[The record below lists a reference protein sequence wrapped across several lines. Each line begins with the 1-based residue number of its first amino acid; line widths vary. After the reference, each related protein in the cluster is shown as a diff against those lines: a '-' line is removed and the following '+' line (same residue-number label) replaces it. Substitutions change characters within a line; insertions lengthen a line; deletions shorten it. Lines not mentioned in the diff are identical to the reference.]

1 MENNEHNLAAALTPR
16 EIVAELDKY
25 IIGQHD
31 AKRFTAVALRN
42 RWRRQQ
48 VEPPLRDE
56 IAPKNII
63 MIGPT
68 GVGKTEIARR
78 LASLARSPFL
88 KIEASKFTEVGY
100 VGRDVESMI
109 RDLTELAVNLV
120 KEEERE
126 KVAAR
131 AAARAEERLLDV
143 LLPSVAGKVSSGEL
157 LTGLDSTREKF
168 RQMLREGQ
176 LDDRE
181 VEIEFEQPPQIPVME
196 VLSGGG
202 MDDLGLKEMFG
213 KMFPG
218 KSQRRKVQ
226 VSEAMALLTTEE
238 AGKLIDMEQ
247 VIKLA
252 ISRTEQT
259 GIIFLDEID
268 KIASRQGMHH
278 GAEVSRE
285 GVQRDLL
292 PIVEGATVTTKH
304 GLVRT
309 DHILFIAS
317 GAFHLAKP
325 SDLVPELQGRFPIR
339 VELSPLGAEEFYRI
353 LTEPENALIRQYQAL
368 MKTEGIELL
377 FEDEAIR
384 AMSQIAAEVN
394 ENTENIGARRLH
406 TVLERVLE
414 ELSFTAPELA
424 EQQFVVT
431 ADYVQRQLSE
441 ISRDED
447 LSRFIL

>member
-1 MENNEHNLAAALTPR
+1 MENIEENLDASLTPR

-48 VEPPLRDE
+48 VAPPLRDE
-56 IAPKNII
+56 ISPKNII

-120 KEEERE
+120 KAEERE

-131 AAARAEERLLDV
+131 AAVNAEERLLDV
-143 LLPSVAGKVSSGEL
+143 LLPPVSRLSGTTGDSPAGQ
-157 LTGLDSTREKF
+157 DSTREKF

-176 LDDRE
+176 LDKRE
-181 VEIEFEQPPQIPVME
+181 VEIEIEQVPQAPVME

-202 MDDLGLKEMFG
+202 MDDMGLKEMFG

-218 KSQRRKVQ
+218 KSQRRKVP
-226 VSEAMALLTTEE
+226 VSEAMLLLTAEE

-247 VIKLA
+247 VTRMA
-252 ISRTEQT
+252 INRTEQT
-259 GIIFLDEID
+259 GISFLDEITFSSSP
-268 KIASRQGMHH
+268 A
-278 GAEVSRE
+278 A
-285 GVQRDLL
+285 
-292 PIVEGATVTTKH
+292 P
-304 GLVRT
+304 
-309 DHILFIAS
+309 FI
-317 GAFHLAKP
+317 
-325 SDLVPELQGRFPIR
+325 
-339 VELSPLGAEEFYRI
+339 
-353 LTEPENALIRQYQAL
+353 
-368 MKTEGIELL
+368 
-377 FEDEAIR
+377 
-384 AMSQIAAEVN
+384 
-394 ENTENIGARRLH
+394 
-406 TVLERVLE
+406 
-414 ELSFTAPELA
+414 
-424 EQQFVVT
+424 
-431 ADYVQRQLSE
+431 
-441 ISRDED
+441 
-447 LSRFIL
+447 